1 MTAFAPIRHHDAA
14 NHSGFAILHGSFA
27 PEGCVVGLEGFGQ
40 RSSSEAVAQPMP
52 AFDSPARV
60 FDADADAMAAI
71 ANGRIRSCDTI
82 IIRHDDDAPAI
93 DLAALTAALAT
104 AGLDRV
110 TIITDGRAG
119 GSTGAVIGHVAPSS
133 AARGPIAYVQD
144 DDIIHIDIAARRIDV
159 LADIDMRR
167 AAKVIRPGKVT
178 FGAGAL
184 EKYNRLVG
192 A

>member
-14 NHSGFAILHGSFA
+14 NTSGFAILHGSFA
-27 PEGCVVGLEGFGQ
+27 PEGCVVRLDGFGI
-40 RSSSEAVAQPMP
+40 E

-60 FDADADAMAAI
+60 FDCQDDAMAAI
-71 ANGRIRSCDTI
+71 RAGRVRACDTV
-82 IIRHDDDAPAI
+82 IIRHDDDTVKSDLSAI
-93 DLAALTAALAT
+93 TAALAE

-110 TIITDGRAG
+110 TLITDGRVG
-119 GSTGAVIGHVAPSS
+119 GHDGAIIGHVAPSS
-133 AARGPIAYVQD
+133 SARGPIAYVQD

-159 LADIDMRR
+159 MADIDMRR
-167 AAKVIRPGKVT
+167 ASKTIRPGKVA

-184 EKYNRLVG
+184 DKYNRLFG

>member
-1 MTAFAPIRHHDAA
+1 MTAFTPIRHHDAA

-27 PEGCVVGLEGFGQ
+27 PEGCVVKLEGIMT
-40 RSSSEAVAQPMP
+40 E

-60 FDADADAMAAI
+60 FDAAGDAMAAI
-71 ANGRIRSCDTI
+71 ASGRIRSCDTI

-93 DLAALTAALAT
+93 DLAALTAALA
-104 AGLDRV
+104 AAALDRV
-110 TIITDGRAG
+110 TIITDGRVG

-159 LADIDMRR
+159 MADIDMRR

-184 EKYNRLVG
+184 EKYNRLFG